1 MSKVLILGA
10 GGTGYA
16 AVYAVLKLSTSIRK
30 IFIWNRTLKKAEKL
44 NNFFDNMLIVMK

>member
-16 AVYAVLKLSTSIRK
+16 AVYAVIKLKIKK
-30 IFIWNRTLKKAEKL
+30 IFIWNRTLEKAEKL
-44 NNFFDNMLIVMK
+44 NAFFNHKLIVLK